1 MTPRDESARGPETT
15 TDDVLQG
22 VDLSGRTAVV
32 TGASSGIGA
41 ETARALAAVGARV
54 ILAVRDV
61 EAGRSVAAGIG
72 QRHPGA
78 QTDVRVLD
86 LADLASVRAFAAGI
100 TADTDRLDV
109 LINNAGV
116 MGTGFHRTAD
126 GFEMQFGTNHLGH
139 FLLTNLLRPVLAAS
153 RHARVVNV
161 SSAGHTLSDIIWDDP
176 NYLER
181 PYDKWESYGQ
191 SKTANIL
198 FTLELDGRVAATG
211 GHSYA
216 VHPGMIGTNLARY
229 LEPGDFKA
237 LMSRGARSGATAA
250 DGPAAPLEKPI
261 QKAPAV
267 AMKSIPAGAATS
279 VWAATEPAL
288 ADHGGAY
295 LEDCHLGVAA
305 EHARDARSA
314 QRLWAMSETMVGQS
328 FP

>member
-1 MTPRDESARGPETT
+1 M
-15 TDDVLQG
+15 
-22 VDLSGRTAVV
+22 V

-41 ETARALAAVGARV
+41 ETARALASVGAMV
-54 ILAVRDV
+54 ILAVRDL
-61 EAGRSVAAGIG
+61 EAGRSVVAGIE

-78 QTDVRVLD
+78 LTDVRALD
-86 LADLASVRAFAAGI
+86 LTDPTSVRAFAASVL
-100 TADTDRLDV
+100 ADTDRLDL

-139 FLLTNLLRPVLAAS
+139 FLLANLLRPSLAAS
-153 RHARVVNV
+153 GHARVVNL

-198 FTLELDGRVAATG
+198 FTLELDRRLAASG

-229 LEPGDFKA
+229 LEPGDFKE
-237 LMSRGARSGATAA
+237 LMSRGSRRTAA
-250 DGPAAPLEKPI
+250 APTADMAAPTAEKPAA
-261 QKAPAV
+261 V
-267 AMKSIPAGAATS
+267 AIKSIPAGASTS

-288 ADHGGAY
+288 AEHGGAY

-305 EHARDARSA
+305 EHARDAEAAR
-314 QRLWAMSETMVGQS
+314 RLWAMSETMVGQQ

>member
-1 MTPRDESARGPETT
+1 ML
-15 TDDVLQG
+15 VG
-22 VDLSGRTAVV
+22 VDLSGCTAVV

-41 ETARALAAVGARV
+41 ETARALASVGARV

-61 EAGRSVAAGIG
+61 EAARSVVAGIE
-72 QRHPGA
+72 QRHQGVL
-78 QTDVRVLD
+78 TEVRTLD
-86 LADLASVRAFAAGI
+86 LTDLASVRGFAAGVL
-100 TADTDRLDV
+100 ADTDRLGL

-116 MGTGFHRTAD
+116 MGTGFHRTTD

-139 FLLTNLLRPVLAAS
+139 FLLTNLLRPSLAAAD
-153 RHARVVNV
+153 RARVVNL
-161 SSAGHTLSDIIWDDP
+161 SSAGHMLSDIIWNDP

-198 FTLELDGRVAATG
+198 FTLELDRRLAASG
-211 GHSYA
+211 AHSYA

-237 LMSRGARSGATAA
+237 LMSRGSRRTGPGDTSANTSAPTTDQAESVEK
-250 DGPAAPLEKPI
+250 PAA
-261 QKAPAV
+261 V
-267 AMKSIPAGAATS
+267 VMKSIPAGAATT

-288 ADHGGAY
+288 IDHGGAY

-305 EHARDARSA
+305 EHARDVEAAR
-314 QRLWAMSETMVGQS
+314 RLWAMSETMVGQS